1 MTEVIDRL
9 AAAVNAHDLDAVAGL
24 IHEDY
29 RSEQPAHPGRAF
41 AGRAQ
46 MLANWE
52 AMLAGIPDFCAEI
65 CRSVQDGDTTWTE
78 WRWSGTRSD
87 GQAFEMRGVTLFE
100 VTGGQ
105 VVAGR
110 LYLEDVER
118 DVMPVSSRPWRT
130 CPVAGR
136 GPCTSRT
143 AQRPFS
149 QLEIEP
155 THLHS
160 RDSVHQPPV
169 GGLMAAGDISPAAF
183 LRSLATCPLRRV
195 KRLGSHRPP
204 ATVSDQPIARHQRH
218 AQALRVSGNRRSPAP
233 RVSVRRFRGPLP

>member
-9 AAAVNAHDLDAVAGL
+9 AAAVSARDLDAVAGL

-41 AGRAQ
+41 VGRAQ

-87 GQAFEMRGVTLFE
+87 GQAFETRGVTLFE
-100 VTGGQ
+100 VTDGQ

-118 DVMPVSSRPWRT
+118 DVVGIEQAVENLSGRRP
-130 CPVAGR
+130 
-136 GPCTSRT
+136 
-143 AQRPFS
+143 
-149 QLEIEP
+149 
-155 THLHS
+155 
-160 RDSVHQPPV
+160 
-169 GGLMAAGDISPAAF
+169 
-183 LRSLATCPLRRV
+183 RSARR
-195 KRLGSHRPP
+195 
-204 ATVSDQPIARHQRH
+204 
-218 AQALRVSGNRRSPAP
+218 
-233 RVSVRRFRGPLP
+233 

>member
-46 MLANWE
+46 MLANWA
-52 AMLAGIPDFCAEI
+52 AMLAGVPGFCAEI
-65 CRSVQDGDTTWTE
+65 CCSVQDGDTTWTE

-87 GQAFEMRGVTLFE
+87 GQAFEMCGVTLFE

-118 DVMPVSSRPWRT
+118 TSSVSSRPWRT

-136 GPCTSRT
+136 GPRTSRT
-143 AQRPFS
+143 AQRPRPP
-149 QLEIEP
+149 P
-155 THLHS
+155 TEWPVRAS
-160 RDSVHQPPV
+160 PSPP
-169 GGLMAAGDISPAAF
+169 APAAM
-183 LRSLATCPLRRV
+183 RYVRAARR
-195 KRLGSHRPP
+195 P
-204 ATVSDQPIARHQRH
+204 AGARCNQDAACQRT
-218 AQALRVSGNRRSPAP
+218 
-233 RVSVRRFRGPLP
+233 